1 MLSSINLND
10 KDYDQFMAEAIAQ
23 IPLYSREWTNLNA
36 SEPGITILENLSA
49 FSALQQ
55 SEINEVTD
63 KIKWKL
69 LALAGFEPVKG
80 EPATAYLKQ
89 KAALQDMESGQVE
102 GEKVYAQD
110 ICYELPY
117 GHRFLNSSIKGIYR
131 VGADKTYDM
140 TQLSEPLGIPGGVLL
155 CIS

>member
-80 EPATAYLKQ
+80 EPATAYLQQ
-89 KAALQDMESGQVE
+89 KAAQQDMESGQVE
-102 GEKVYAQD
+102 GEG
-110 ICYELPY
+110 LRT
-117 GHRFLNSSIKGIYR
+117 GH
-131 VGADKTYDM
+131 
-140 TQLSEPLGIPGGVLL
+140 LL
-155 CIS
+155 